1 MNFYKRYMA
10 DYAQK
15 TARLSLAEHGAY
27 TLLLDELY
35 STEKP
40 LPADYTSLNRIC
52 RAMDKSEQAAV
63 KSVADK
69 YFPIDENG
77 TRSNPRALAEITEAE
92 PAMEAA
98 RLNGKKGGRPKKEP
112 IGLDKNNPVGFEK
125 QTQTEPSSKP
135 PHSSDNY
142 SIPSGIEIVSAPK
155 PRPLKKCPS
164 DFFITMAMQD
174 WSTEHGITV
183 DLKTETEKFKDY
195 TFNRAISDWQGAWR
209 NWIRKAQDYANSKQK
224 PSGFV
229 PHNLNKQEALEAR
242 NADVARRWVESQQVA
257 A

>member
-10 DYAQK
+10 DYTQK

-27 TLLLDELY
+27 TLLLDEIY

-40 LPADYTSLNRIC
+40 LPADLSALYRIC
-52 RAMDKSEQAAV
+52 RAMDKSEQSAV
-63 KSVADK
+63 KSVAEQ
-69 YFPIDENG
+69 YFPIDGDG
-77 TRSNPRALAEITEAE
+77 TRSNPRALVEITEAA

-112 IGLDKNNPVGFEK
+112 NGFTENNPVGFK
-125 QTQTEPSSKP
+125 NITQTEPNSKP

-142 SIPSGIEIVSAPK
+142 SIPSGIEIVNAPK
-155 PRPLKKCPS
+155 SRPLKKCPS
-164 DFFITMAMQD
+164 DFFVTMAMQD
-174 WSTEHGITV
+174 WSVGHGIMV

-224 PSGFV
+224 PSVFA
-229 PHNLNKQEALEAR
+229 PQNPNKQEALEAR
-242 NADVARRWVESQQVA
+242 NADVARRWVESQQVVV
-257 A
+257 

>member
-1 MNFYKRYMA
+1 VNFYKRYMA

-40 LPADYTSLNRIC
+40 LPADHSSLFRIC
-52 RAMDKSEQAAV
+52 RAMDKTEQAAV

-69 YFPIDENG
+69 YFPIDVNG
-77 TRSNPRALAEITEAE
+77 TRSNPRALAEITEAA

-98 RLNGKKGGRPKKEP
+98 RLNGKKGGRPRKEP
-112 IGLDKNNPVGFEK
+112 DGLNKNNPMGFEK

-142 SIPSGIEIVSAPK
+142 SIPSGIEIVNAPK

-164 DFFITMAMQD
+164 DFSITMAMQD

-209 NWIRKAQDYANSKQK
+209 NWIRKAQDYEYSKLK
-224 PSGFV
+224 PTGFAQQ
-229 PHNLNKQEALEAR
+229 NFNKQEALEAR